1 VTVSIICA
9 QQIDRLD
16 TLERYAELCGPDG
29 YDRLWFG
36 QSLLLE
42 TFSALSALAGRGV
55 HVRCG
60 TAVSVAPLR
69 TPYDAALQA
78 RSVAA
83 LMGEPL
89 SVSFGLGTPG
99 FAAMLNGGPLER
111 PGSYSA
117 DYVSSV
123 RRLLSADDGGP
134 GGPRLTPMPAPPV
147 EVGAGVLRPRMAR
160 KAGAVAEFLV
170 TWLAPLQY
178 ITDTLAPAAADGATT
193 AGRQRPPRT
202 VSIVQAAVA
211 QPDRHPYKLAYVSC
225 GVHLQAE
232 HYRASLRTAGMELT
246 GDVAQDVQEVVHSGL
261 FAYGSVESICD
272 VVEQYHAAG
281 VDEVVL
287 NFSGVAT
294 MHGQEAALADARG
307 VADALAGVPRVGG

>member
-1 VTVSIICA
+1 MTVSIICA
-9 QQIDRLD
+9 QQLDRLD

-55 HVRCG
+55 RVRCG

-69 TPYDAALQA
+69 TPYDAAVQA

-99 FAAMLNGGPLER
+99 FAAMLNGGQLER
-111 PGSYSA
+111 PGTYSA
-117 DYVSSV
+117 EYVRSV
-123 RRLLSADDGGP
+123 RRFLSAGDRVP
-134 GGPRLTPMPAPPV
+134 GEPRLTPMQAPPV
-147 EVGAGVLRPRMAR
+147 EVGAGVLRPRMAH
-160 KAGAVAEFLV
+160 KAGGVAEFVV
-170 TWLAPLQY
+170 TWLAPLPY
-178 ITDTLAPAAADGATT
+178 ITDTLAPALAAGAAE
-193 AGRQRPPRT
+193 AGQRPPRT

-211 QPDRHPYKLAYVSC
+211 HADRHPYKLAYVSC
-225 GVHLQAE
+225 GMHLQAE
-232 HYRASLRTAGMELT
+232 HYRASLRTAGMDIS
-246 GDVAQDVQEVVHSGL
+246 GDVAHDVQEVVHSGL
-261 FAYGSVESICD
+261 YAYGSIESICE
-272 VVEQYHAAG
+272 VVERYHAAG

-294 MHGQEAALADARG
+294 LHGLEAALTDARA
-307 VADALAGVPRVGG
+307 VAAALAGARQVGA

>member
-1 VTVSIICA
+1 MTVSIIHA
-9 QQIDRLD
+9 QQIDQLD

-29 YDRLWFG
+29 YDRLWLG
-36 QSLLLE
+36 QSLLIE

-55 HVRCG
+55 RVRCG

-89 SVSFGLGTPG
+89 SVSFGLGTPR
-99 FAAMLNGGPLER
+99 FAAMVTGRALER

-117 DYVSSV
+117 GYVRDV
-123 RRLLSADDGGP
+123 RGLLASGDREP
-134 GGPRLTPMPAPPV
+134 GEPRLTPMQAPPV

-160 KAGAVAEFLV
+160 KAGGVAEFVV
-170 TWLAPLQY
+170 TWLAPLRY
-178 ITDTLAPAAADGATT
+178 ITDTLAPEAAAGAAA
-193 AGRQRPPRT
+193 AGNESPPRT

-211 QPDRHPYKLAYVSC
+211 QPDRHPYKLAFVSC
-225 GVHLQAE
+225 GMHLQAE

-261 FAYGSVESICD
+261 YAYGSVESICD

-287 NFSGVAT
+287 NFSGVAM
-294 MHGQEAALADARG
+294 MHGQEAALTDARA
-307 VADALAGVPRVGG
+307 VAGALAGAARVGS